1 MFFSVPQQGKSE
13 FIGRALCKP
22 VVKLSNERYEG
33 PKFPPSLEWWDIHRG
48 PDRAGELLAT
58 FELLQ
63 VRSCQRLSGQ
73 RGSCFSHVDAS
84 LTVLSLCRSITQK
97 IERNIYECRITTFII
112 QVSVKRNLVIFK
124 QLIPQ
129 FSKNN
134 YERQG
139 LLLNNSK
146 VLFLIQQMQMIGQ
159 KPDA

>member
-97 IERNIYECRITTFII
+97 IKRNIYECRI
-112 QVSVKRNLVIFK
+112 LVIFK